1 MMTKHLYA
9 VVSDFDGG
17 TYVSQFEGSDPE
29 DIARQWAATL
39 RSEKF
44 IPKSSAYIAKSLI
57 RDLDEGL
64 LPVPLD
70 GLKNVWQSG
79 GWVGRAYYTATFVPS
94 S

>member
-1 MMTKHLYA
+1 MAKHLLT

-29 DIARQWAATL
+29 DIARKWAAKL

-44 IPKSSAYIAKSLI
+44 IPKSSAYIANNLI
-57 RDLDEGL
+57 RELDRGF
-64 LPVPLD
+64 PPTPLD

-79 GWVGRAYYTATFVPS
+79 SWVGRAYYSATFVKS
-94 S
+94 A